1 MTPEEY
7 ETVMLAINEFKLNMK
22 VYATIGVVT
31 TMSFSYW
38 QRAYLPRWFYGIAF
52 ATGALTGSLYGIIRT
67 GWYFCESIDA
77 LGKDYEISRMLKQD
91 IFDSRPD
98 IDSGMRAQYYIH

>member
-22 VYATIGVVT
+22 VYATIGALT

-38 QRAYLPRWFYGIAF
+38 QRAYLSRWFYGIAF
-52 ATGALTGSLYGIIRT
+52 TTGVVTGSLYGIIRT
-67 GWYFCESIDA
+67 GWYFCETVDA
-77 LGKDYEISRMLKQD
+77 LGKDYEISRMLK
-91 IFDSRPD
+91 
-98 IDSGMRAQYYIH
+98 